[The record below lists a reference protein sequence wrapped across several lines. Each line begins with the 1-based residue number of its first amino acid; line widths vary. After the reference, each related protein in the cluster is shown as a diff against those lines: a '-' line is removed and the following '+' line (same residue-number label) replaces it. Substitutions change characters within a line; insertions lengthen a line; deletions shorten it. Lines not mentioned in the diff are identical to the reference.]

1 MIGVRGGI
9 LSRGLII
16 ACMFLITGR
25 SSRCMSTPPPPPTA
39 FGRRS
44 TGGPHKFFSSQ
55 VQEWIDPNE
64 HFSEDDI
71 VRGL

>member
-16 ACMFLITGR
+16 ACMILITGR
-25 SSRCMSTPPPPPTA
+25 SSRCISTPPPTA

-44 TGGPHKFFSSQ
+44 PGRPHKFFSSQ

-64 HFSEDDI
+64 HFSEDEI